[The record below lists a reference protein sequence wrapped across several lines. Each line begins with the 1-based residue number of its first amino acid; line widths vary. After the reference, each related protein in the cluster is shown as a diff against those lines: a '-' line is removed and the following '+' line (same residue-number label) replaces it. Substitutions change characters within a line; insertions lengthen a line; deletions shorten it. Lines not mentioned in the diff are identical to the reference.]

1 MNSNAPADPLAFLS
15 GRERRTW
22 RRAERR
28 AMRDHDAQQLTTLRT
43 LAATG
48 GALNGLLYLDSGRH
62 TAPAEFIIAGK
73 RIRAGGV
80 HRPVLRTL
88 TQAIS
93 AMPAVALL
101 GASRYG
107 PYWVLTFELP
117 AASLAVLVD
126 MLAILPDRHDGS
138 ARPAAP
144 TPPAGG
150 RPRSER
156 LCGFSADWVHGI
168 TRQKVIM
175 LEPGQDYRCTSRS
188 AATPGTA
195 PVRA

>member
-1 MNSNAPADPLAFLS
+1 MNSNASVDPLAFLS

-22 RRAERR
+22 RRAGRR

-48 GALNGLLYLDSGRH
+48 GALAGLLYRDCGRH
-62 TAPAEFIIAGK
+62 TAPAEFLIAGK

-88 TQAIS
+88 TQAI
-93 AMPAVALL
+93 AATPAVPLL
-101 GASRYG
+101 AADRYR

-117 AASLAVLVD
+117 TAPLAVLVD
-126 MLAILPDRHDGS
+126 TLTILPDRYDGP

-144 TPPAGG
+144 APPAAGH
-150 RPRSER
+150 RRS
-156 LCGFSADWVHGI
+156 
-168 TRQKVIM
+168 Q
-175 LEPGQDYRCTSRS
+175 P
-188 AATPGTA
+188 A
-195 PVRA
+195 PSGSVTLP